1 MKGNGVLFFNS
12 KDNANTSILLTNLAG
27 SLLQKLPPPE
37 SEFGIKT
44 AAEYYSQ
51 VQNECEDFVL
61 HNVEV
66 TTADKILRNL
76 DVAKVCRIDQI
87 SPKFL
92 KDCVPALAIHLANV
106 MNLLMKQ
113 IYLAFSFKIKITKI
127 TSLFKRGIKTEDRK
141 YTTISLMALIS
152 KVLEK

>member
-27 SLLQKLPPPE
+27 SLLQKLPPPK

-66 TTADKILRNL
+66 TTADKILRN
-76 DVAKVCRIDQI
+76 
-87 SPKFL
+87 
-92 KDCVPALAIHLANV
+92 
-106 MNLLMKQ
+106 
-113 IYLAFSFKIKITKI
+113 
-127 TSLFKRGIKTEDRK
+127 
-141 YTTISLMALIS
+141 
-152 KVLEK
+152 